1 MVGAIQKWR
10 KTQPQEA
17 QILWSNLQQSN
28 TNVESGLLQLKT
40 IAKEHADEYTS
51 AIDACQ
57 QESAEQVS
65 FIANT
70 HSILIASIYR
80 TKFDALTKIMIAKT
94 IC

>member
-1 MVGAIQKWR
+1 MLQIIGEPGFGGSHTPSMVGAIQNWR

-40 IAKEHADEYTS
+40 IAKEHIDEYKS
-51 AIDACQ
+51 AINACE

-70 HSILIASIYR
+70 IQ
-80 TKFDALTKIMIAKT
+80 F
-94 IC
+94 